1 MATLSREAE
10 SLLAGKTA
18 IVLGASAPYGAATAR
33 MLATKGVN
41 LILGGR
47 DREKLEALEKE
58 IGASGGQALV
68 VGTHLAK
75 RHHPAHLVEV
85 AAEAF
90 AGLDILLFMARTSA
104 PALGSLDVESWERS
118 LDVNVKG
125 FLYCVAA
132 ALPVMREKGAGHVLV
147 LDADDP
153 HSPDPLYRASRAAG
167 RVLLQELS
175 RELSDEGI
183 LTSEVR
189 LADPS
194 RTCPER
200 CAESVCR
207 LLADP
212 PDAPEGFTIRRIPEA

>member
-1 MATLSREAE
+1 MRRDVE

-33 MLATKGVN
+33 MLASEGAN
-41 LILGGR
+41 LALGGR

-75 RHHPAHLVEV
+75 RHHPVHLVEV

-90 AGLDILLFMARTSA
+90 GGLDILLFMARTSA
-104 PALGSLDVESWERS
+104 PVLGSLDVGSWERS
-118 LDVNVKG
+118 VDVNVKG

-132 ALPVMREKGAGHVLV
+132 ALPIMREKGAGHVLV

-153 HSPDPLYRASRAAG
+153 QPPDPLYRASRAAV

-183 LTSEVR
+183 RTSEVR
-189 LADPS
+189 LTDPS
-194 RTCPER
+194 RACPEL

-212 PDAPEGFTIRRIPEA
+212 PDASAFITRRVPEA